1 MEQNKKI
8 IANAVSAYFMIFISL
23 LFLFNKDNKYLNN
36 SFVKSHTKTAFII
49 HMMFLFTYI
58 VFVSFGFGKE
68 FNILWYGVNTIL
80 ASVIFIGL
88 LAMLL
93 YGIYRANKWEVLT
106 ADELLTLSR
115 QDSLVEVEKKQFN
128 EQEKVSIIL
137 SYIPFLWYIVY
148 GQNYT
153 NPILKNINKIA
164 FFAWVFIAILF
175 VFSSYNLALLF
186 SLGYIV
192 FVVFSCIVMIT
203 KDELIK
209 INIDRVPGPED
220 KIVIQKSLLTYLGKY
235 FWKKDFVE
243 LKKIIETKKQERILV
258 EKRDTDA
265 LSKLSDVS
273 IPKKLIYIPFFVLI
287 YLPQLKSKQNLHIKN
302 SLWITLIIILI
313 WCVFGIDSTVQ
324 VFALFPIAYWIWLID
339 RIGYRMPYAYEIY
352 ELIFE
357 KILWTVF
364 GVFRKW
370 EKLHKTE
377 KREKLIAKT
386 PTKTSEKSKKQS

>member
-23 LFLFNKDNKYLNN
+23 AFLFQKKNTYLNN

-49 HMMFLFTYI
+49 HMMFLITYV
-58 VFVSFGFGKE
+58 VFVSFGLGKE
-68 FNILWYGVNTIL
+68 FSVLWYWVNTIL

-115 QDSLVEVEKKQFN
+115 QDALVEVEKKNFS

-137 SYIPFLWYIVY
+137 SYIPFLGYIVY

-153 NPILKNINKIA
+153 NPILKNINKVA
-164 FFAWVFIAILF
+164 LLAWIFITLLF
-175 VFSSYNLALLF
+175 VFSSYNLGLLF
-186 SLGYIV
+186 SLAYIV
-192 FVVFSCIVMIT
+192 FVVFSCTVLIS

-235 FWKKDFVE
+235 FWKKDFIE
-243 LKKIIETKKQERILV
+243 LKKIIETKKQERILL
-258 EKRDTDA
+258 EKKDTES

-273 IPKKLIYIPFFVLI
+273 LPKKLIYIPFFVLI

-302 SLWITLIIILI
+302 SLWITLLIILSWSI
-313 WCVFGIDSTVQ
+313 FGIHSTVQ
-324 VFALFPIAYWIWLID
+324 VFALFPIAYWVWLID
-339 RIGYRMPYAYEIY
+339 RIWYKMPYAYEAYKI
-352 ELIFE
+352 IFE
-357 KILWTVF
+357 KILWKIFWVF
-364 GVFRKW
+364 KKW

-377 KREKLIAKT
+377 KREKLIAKA
-386 PTKTSEKSKKQS
+386 PTKTSEK

>member
-8 IANAVSAYFMIFISL
+8 IWNAVSAYFMIFISL

-49 HMMFLFTYI
+49 HVMFLVTYI
-58 VFVSFGFGKE
+58 VFVSFWLWKE
-68 FNILWYGVNTIL
+68 FSVLWYGVNTIL

-115 QDSLVEVEKKQFN
+115 QDTLVEVEKKNFN
-128 EQEKVSIIL
+128 EQEKISIIL

-148 GQNYT
+148 GQNYE

-164 FFAWVFIAILF
+164 LIAWVFIALLF

-192 FVVFSCIVMIT
+192 FVVFNCIVLVS
-203 KDELIK
+203 KDELVK
-209 INIDRVPGPED
+209 ININKIPTPED
-220 KIVIQKSLLTYLGKY
+220 KIIIQKSLWEYMSRY
-235 FWKKDFVE
+235 FWKKQFIE
-243 LKKIIETKKQERILV
+243 LKKIVARKKQERV
-258 EKRDTDA
+258 TEEKKSTEA
-265 LSKLSDVS
+265 LSKLSSVS
-273 IPKKLIYIPFFVLI
+273 LPAKLIYIPFFVLI

-302 SLWITLIIILI
+302 SLWISLWIILS
-313 WCVFGIDSTVQ
+313 WCIFGISSSVQ
-324 VFALFPIAYWIWLID
+324 IFALFPIAYGIWFID
-339 RIGYRMPYAYEIY
+339 RLWYRMPYAYEMY
-352 ELIFE
+352 EIIFE
-357 KILWTVF
+357 KILGGIF
-364 GVFRKW
+364 GIFKKW
-370 EKLHKTE
+370 EKLHKVE
-377 KREKLIAKT
+377 KSEKLIAKKAT
-386 PTKTSEKSKKQS
+386 ETSAKSKKQS